1 MTVVFTLVVSACGSS
16 GGGGG
21 ADEAAGTTSTT
32 GAQTESTSTST
43 TASGDGGDGGGLA
56 DADCRF
62 LLAGELLN
70 PLAGIATGGTIDLD
84 ATADQLAEIK
94 AAAPAEIE
102 DAMAT
107 VADGMA
113 ALADALQGVD
123 ITDPQSFADPDVQSK
138 LQELGTQFSDDAYTA
153 AAAEVTDYI
162 AQHCGG

>member
-32 GAQTESTSTST
+32 GAQTESPSTST

-70 PLAGIATGGTIDLD
+70 PLAGIATGGKIDLE

-153 AAAEVTDYI
+153 AATEVTDYI